1 MNNSP
6 ESSKKVSNKP
16 KRANGRGSIYQLTKP
31 NGRKVWKAAIKD
43 INGKLRT
50 KNFTKLSEAEDWVA
64 DQRRARDLGENTY
77 ATNPKMTVAEFLVG
91 WANTQ
96 YGPDQ
101 ESTQRSY
108 LSVIKNHI
116 APAIGKIKAAEL
128 NTKTVEGLFRD
139 MHANGFGAG
148 TIRITCA
155 ALSAAYNDA
164 VRLGDLVRNPVR
176 NTKMPNVTSKTT
188 KPLPRND
195 WEKVYLEAL
204 KNPRTH
210 APIEAAG
217 MLGLRPGEA
226 LGLKWTDLNV
236 AECTLLVERQVQRA
250 KGRGLVI
257 KPVKQKTARTLK
269 IIQQTVQIL
278 LTHKRHQSLNKAK
291 WNENSD
297 LIFPNTVG
305 RLGDEKSDRLAFKNL
320 LKAAGLSDFQ
330 LYQLLKTA
338 FTAMAGQTDLKTL
351 MEFSGHTQ
359 ISTVMLSYVHGTSES
374 MTLAI
379 ARSDATRPSMVDANH
394 QSYSV

>member
-6 ESSKKVSNKP
+6 ASGKKVSNKP
-16 KRANGRGSIYQLTKP
+16 KRANGRGSIYQVP
-31 NGRKVWKAAIKD
+31 IANGRKVWKGAVKD

-91 WANTQ
+91 WANSQ

-116 APAIGKIKAAEL
+116 EPAIGKIKAAEL
-128 NTKTVEGLFRD
+128 NTKTVESLFRD

-148 TIRITCA
+148 TIRITRA

-176 NTKMPNVTSKTT
+176 NTKMPNVAAKTT
-188 KPLPRND
+188 KPLPRPD
-195 WEKVYLEAL
+195 WEKVYLVAM
-204 KNPRTH
+204 KNPRMH
-210 APIEAAG
+210 ARIEIAG

-236 AECTLLVERQVQRA
+236 DECTLLVERQVQRA
-250 KGRGLVI
+250 KGQGLI
-257 KPVKQKTARTLK
+257 LKAVKQKTARTLK
-269 IIQQTVQIL
+269 IGHETVQIL
-278 LTHKRHQSLNKAK
+278 LTHKRYQSLNKAN
-291 WNENSD
+291 WIEDNN
-297 LIFPNTVG
+297 LVFPNTVG
-305 RLGDEKSDRLAFKNL
+305 KLGDEKSDRLAFKNL
-320 LKAAGLSDFQ
+320 LVAAGVPDYQ
-330 LYQLLKTA
+330 LYQLRKTA

-359 ISTVMLSYVHGTSES
+359 VSTVIGNYVFATSES
-374 MTLAI
+374 MKRAVNGMDQL
-379 ARSDATRPSMVDANH
+379 RPK
-394 QSYSV
+394 

>member
-6 ESSKKVSNKP
+6 ASCKKVSNKP
-16 KRANGRGSIYQLTKP
+16 KRANGRGSIYQITKP

-64 DQRRARDLGENTY
+64 EQRRARDLGENTY

-128 NTKTVEGLFRD
+128 NTKTVESLLRD
-139 MHANGFGAG
+139 MHANGLGAG
-148 TIRITCA
+148 TIRITRA

-164 VRLGDLVRNPVR
+164 VRLGDLVRNPVL
-176 NTKMPNVTSKTT
+176 NTKMPNVTAKVT

-195 WEKVYLEAL
+195 WEKVYLEAM
-204 KNPRTH
+204 KNPRMH
-210 APIEAAG
+210 ARIEIAG

-226 LGLKWTDLNV
+226 LGLKWSDLN
-236 AECTLLVERQVQRA
+236 ADECTLLIERQLQRA
-250 KGRGLVI
+250 KGKGLML
-257 KPVKQKTARTLK
+257 KAVKQKTVRTLR
-269 IIQQTVQIL
+269 ISPETVRIL
-278 LTHKRHQSLNKAK
+278 LVHKRHQALNKAR
-291 WNENSD
+291 WLEDND
-297 LIFPNTVG
+297 LIFPNTIG
-305 RLGDEKSDRLAFKNL
+305 KLGDEKSDRLAFKNL
-320 LKAAGLSDFQ
+320 LIAAGVPDCQ
-330 LYQLLKTA
+330 LYQLRKTA
-338 FTAMAGQTDLKTL
+338 FTALAGQTDLKTL

-359 ISTVMLSYVHGTSES
+359 VSTVIGNYVFATSDS
-374 MTLAI
+374 MQAAI
-379 ARSDATRPSMVDANH
+379 QRMDGLRPARNK
-394 QSYSV
+394 

>member
-6 ESSKKVSNKP
+6 ETGKKVSNKP
-16 KRANGRGSIYQLTKP
+16 KRANGRGSIYQITKS
-31 NGRKVWKAAIKD
+31 NGRKVWKAAVKD
-43 INGKLRT
+43 ISGKLRT

-77 ATNPKMTVAEFLVG
+77 ATNPKMTVAEFLIG

-108 LSVIKNHI
+108 ISVIKNHI
-116 APAIGKIKAAEL
+116 EPAIGKIKAAEL
-128 NTKTVEGLFRD
+128 NTKTVENLFRD

-148 TIRITCA
+148 TIRITRA

-176 NTKMPNVTSKTT
+176 NTKMPSVTAKAT

-195 WEKVYLEAL
+195 WEKVYLEAM
-204 KNPRTH
+204 KNPRMH
-210 APIEAAG
+210 ARIEVAG

-226 LGLKWTDLNV
+226 LGLKWSDLDV
-236 AECTLLVERQVQRA
+236 DECKLLVERQVQRA
-250 KGRGLVI
+250 RGKGLVP
-257 KPVKQKTARTLK
+257 KEVKQKTVRTLK
-269 IIQQTVQIL
+269 LSQETVQIL
-278 LTHKRHQSLNKAK
+278 LTHKRLQILNKAK
-291 WNENSD
+291 WIKDNK

-305 RLGDEKSDRLAFKNL
+305 HLGDEKSDRLAFKNL
-320 LKAAGLSDFQ
+320 LKAAGVPDYQ
-330 LYQLLKTA
+330 LYQLRKTA
-338 FTAMAGQTDLKTL
+338 FTALAGQTDLKTL

-359 ISTVMLSYVHGTSES
+359 VSTVIGNYVFATSES
-374 MTLAI
+374 MELAI
-379 ARSDATRPSMVDANH
+379 GKMDRLRPAAHN
-394 QSYSV
+394 

>member
-1 MNNSP
+1 VNNSP
-6 ESSKKVSNKP
+6 DTGKKVSNKP
-16 KRANGRGSIYQLTKP
+16 KRANGRGSIYQVP
-31 NGRKVWKAAIKD
+31 VANGRKVWKGAVKD

-50 KNFTKLSEAEDWVA
+50 KNFRKLSEAEDWVA

-77 ATNPKMTVAEFLVG
+77 ATNPKMTVTEFLVG

-116 APAIGKIKAAEL
+116 EPAIGKIKAAEL
-128 NTKTVEGLFRD
+128 STKTVENLFRD

-148 TIRITCA
+148 TIRITRA

-176 NTKMPNVTSKTT
+176 NTKMPNVAAKTT
-188 KPLPRND
+188 KPLPRTD
-195 WEKVYLEAL
+195 WEKVYLEAI
-204 KNPRTH
+204 KDPRMH
-210 APIEAAG
+210 ARIEVAG

-236 AECTLLVERQVQRA
+236 EAGTLLIERQVQRA
-250 KGRGLVI
+250 KGKGLI
-257 KPVKQKTARTLK
+257 LKEVKQKTVRTLK
-269 IIQQTVQIL
+269 ISQTTVQIL

-291 WNENSD
+291 WIEVNNF
-297 LIFPNTVG
+297 IFPNTLG

-320 LKAAGLSDFQ
+320 LRAAGVPEYQ
-330 LYQLLKTA
+330 LYQIRKTA

-359 ISTVMLSYVHGTSES
+359 VSTVIGNYVFATSES
-374 MTLAI
+374 MKSAVNGMDNL
-379 ARSDATRPSMVDANH
+379 RPR
-394 QSYSV
+394 